1 MSFIEILEITG
12 KIVTTLAI
20 LIGGFWAYYK
30 YIKGRLFH
38 PRLELFIDGKII
50 RLESNAQLLLN
61 YEIKNVGLS
70 KVDIDKDASGIRVMK
85 YYPQDDSL
93 EIESVEWEN
102 IGSFPVL
109 EKHSWVESKEII
121 KDSNLFSI
129 SETQDIVYK
138 ANIRIVGKGKS
149 WDAGSIIFNNQ

>member
-30 YIKGRLFH
+30 YFKGRLFH

-50 RLESNAQLLLN
+50 HLGSNPQLLLN

-70 KVDIDKDASGIRVMK
+70 KVDIDKEVSGIRVMK

-93 EIESVEWEN
+93 EIESAEWEH
-102 IGSFPVL
+102 IGSFPL
-109 EKHSWVESKEII
+109 IEKHGWVDSKEII
-121 KDSNLFSI
+121 KDSSLFSI
-129 SETQDIVYK
+129 SETQGIVYK